1 MVIKISKLICFCIL
15 FMEAIDFSYEMD
27 LSFTCSDSE
36 YSGFTDFFE
45 INRKA
50 NSSYPRTVL
59 SNNALFFHQ

>member
-1 MVIKISKLICFCIL
+1 
-15 FMEAIDFSYEMD
+15 MEAIDFSYEMD

-50 NSSYPRTVL
+50 NSNYPRTVL